1 MLIVPILL
9 VQLLVQ
15 LQLGL
20 VLQAL
25 KLILMLAL
33 QNLRLQLVLDH
44 FGGLRLLDL
53 TLHVILQ
60 VCLLI
65 LDLLSIQVN
74 QSELVLLLVAHP
86 ADSLGSQRSHSL
98 VLGILLLL
106 PHDVLSALLDG
117 AVLNLDA
124 ALESVPIHLLVHHS
138 ILFSLHALF

>member
-15 LQLGL
+15 LQLCL

-33 QNLRLQLVLDH
+33 QNLRLKLVLDH

-53 TLHVILQ
+53 ALHVILQ

-65 LDLLSIQVN
+65 LDLLSIQVD
-74 QSELVLLLVAHP
+74 QCELVLLLVAHP
-86 ADSLGSQRSHSL
+86 ADSLGRQRSHSL

-117 AVLNLDA
+117 TVLYLDA

-138 ILFSLHALF
+138 ILFTLHALF